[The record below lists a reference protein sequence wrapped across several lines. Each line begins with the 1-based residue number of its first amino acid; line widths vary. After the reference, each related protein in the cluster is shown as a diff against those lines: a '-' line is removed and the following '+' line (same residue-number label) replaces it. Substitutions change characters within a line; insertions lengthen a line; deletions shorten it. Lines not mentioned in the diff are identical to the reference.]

1 MCWITVETVD
11 ALALASLDKVL
22 ETLESELFG
31 MESWLHDRAAAIE
44 SLSDD
49 CTDTEEEN
57 RKLEQQ
63 WKSYYVNE
71 WNETFIKRLRKCL
84 EYQFAWCCIQIC
96 IANLYWFWC
105 HSICSASMFQ
115 SKQWEESCNLLWLY
129 GSKANSESIVEMKS
143 SIASCSSI

>member
-1 MCWITVETVD
+1 
-11 ALALASLDKVL
+11 
-22 ETLESELFG
+22 

-71 WNETFIKRLRKCL
+71 
-84 EYQFAWCCIQIC
+84 
-96 IANLYWFWC
+96 
-105 HSICSASMFQ
+105 
-115 SKQWEESCNLLWLY
+115 
-129 GSKANSESIVEMKS
+129 
-143 SIASCSSI
+143 